1 VDEGG
6 YVMDARLKN
15 TLIEIARSDQHL
27 TVLSGSG
34 VSSESEIPTF
44 RKPGNSWIIDGK
56 EYPSYE
62 LATRKMFEKNPDDV
76 WRWYLYGRG
85 ICRRANPNPGHR
97 SLVEIERLFPE
108 RFTLITQSTDNL
120 HLRAGSSVKN
130 TFEVHGN
137 LFYMRCF
144 NDCNSAIY
152 PIPEGVSDKTRN
164 DELTEAE
171 RRLLSCPVCGGPA
184 RPHVLWLDET
194 YNEEYYSYLSVLRI
208 ARKTRLLIVVGTSGS
223 TNLPV
228 LIAQTVQRRGGII
241 IDINIHETP
250 FSYMAD
256 ATGGYFIQETSS
268 VALPAI
274 YKALNEALIY

>member
-1 VDEGG
+1 
-6 YVMDARLKN
+6 MDARLRN
-15 TLIEIARSDQHL
+15 TLIEIAHSDQRL
-27 TVLSGSG
+27 TVLTGSG

-44 RKPGNSWIIDGK
+44 RERGFSWTIDGK
-56 EYPSYE
+56 EYQSYE
-62 LATRKMFEKNPDDV
+62 LASRKQFEKNPEDI
-76 WRWYLYGRG
+76 WRWYLYVRG

-97 SLVEIERLFPE
+97 SLAEIERLFPE

-120 HLRAGSSVKN
+120 QLRAGSSVKN

-144 NDCNSAIY
+144 QDCNSVIY

-164 DELTEAE
+164 DDLTDNE

-184 RPHVLWLDET
+184 RPHVLWFDET
-194 YNEEYYSYLSVLRI
+194 YNEEYYNYLSVLKF

-228 LIAQTVQRRGGII
+228 LIAQTVQRRGGMI

-274 YKALNEALIY
+274 YRAFNEALTR